1 MEGMQ
6 YYVVI
11 SEIESI
17 EQSAY
22 LTNPQSSQSL
32 YFTAMVMMPPLNP
45 FPSSQRH
52 PEVKGSLPML
62 TLKFAGGNSTCIS
75 NYELRHPII

>member
-1 MEGMQ
+1 MLSFRRLNQ
-6 YYVVI
+6 LSRVPI
-11 SEIESI
+11 F
-17 EQSAY
+17 
-22 LTNPQSSQSL
+22 TNPQSSQSL
-32 YFTAMVMMPPLNP
+32 YFTAMVMKPPLNP